1 MFPPRLVTT
10 LAAHVDGRWQPGI
23 GDPTAPGWLT
33 VAVYALAAIACCL
46 AASRTAATR
55 GPWMAF
61 AVILVLLTANKALD
75 LQSWFT
81 QVGRRPEIHGP
92 GQVVG
97 VAAFALL
104 GMVAIAASLYALI
117 RRSVRP
123 SVWLASAA
131 LIYQVDFIIIRAISL
146 HGVDRF
152 LGAAV
157 GPFRLNHAFEL
168 AGLCAVISAALGS
181 ARSVS
186 SGERA
191 APGLPGD
198 RDG

>member
-1 MFPPRLVTT
+1 VL
-10 LAAHVDGRWQPGI
+10 
-23 GDPTAPGWLT
+23 
-33 VAVYALAAIACCL
+33 
-46 AASRTAATR
+46 
-55 GPWMAF
+55 
-61 AVILVLLTANKALD
+61 LVLLTANKALD

-81 QVGRRPEIHGP
+81 QVGRRLEIHGP

-117 RRSVRP
+117 RRSVSP